1 MYDYHMHSNV
11 SFDAKDTGLAM
22 ALAAKE
28 RGLKEIC
35 FTDHIDYTPEMDM
48 AFDTAVYNAA
58 YDGLE
63 VPGMLIRRGMEFGLT
78 PDNAEQLKIDLGRR
92 HFDFV
97 LGSVHLVEGED
108 IYMEPYWANKSY
120 DEAVRRNLETTLECV
135 RVHED
140 YDVLG
145 HLTYIAKCGA
155 NPRHEL
161 IRYEDHKSIMD
172 EIMRELVKREKGM
185 EVNTSGIDRCG
196 GPLPTMDYF
205 RRFYELGGRIVT
217 VGSDAH
223 DTARAGQY
231 THEMTAEL
239 KKIFGYVCTFEDR
252 KPIFHEL

>member
-1 MYDYHMHSNV
+1 MYDYHIHSTV

-48 AFDTAVYNAA
+48 VFDTAVYNAA
-58 YDGLE
+58 YDNLE
-63 VPGMLIRRGMEFGLT
+63 VPGLLIRRGMEFGLT
-78 PDNAEQLKIDLGRR
+78 PDNAGQLKTDLGRR

-97 LGSVHLVEGED
+97 LGSIHLVEGLD
-108 IYMEPYWANKSY
+108 VYLEPYWADKTY
-120 DEAVRRNLETTLECV
+120 DEAIRLHLETTLECV
-135 RVHED
+135 RAHED

-145 HLTYIAKCGA
+145 HLTFIAKCGA
-155 NPRHEL
+155 NPRKEL
-161 IRYEDHKSIMD
+161 LRYADHKSIMD
-172 EIMRELVKREKGM
+172 EIMLELVKRGKGM
-185 EVNTSGIDRCG
+185 ELNTSGIDRCG
-196 GPLPTMDYF
+196 GSLPTLDYF
-205 RRFYELGGRIVT
+205 QRFYDLGGRIVT

-223 DTARAGQY
+223 DVARVGQY

-252 KPIFHEL
+252 KPIFHRD

>member
-1 MYDYHMHSNV
+1 MYDYHMHSTV

-48 AFDTAVYNAA
+48 VFDTAVYNAA
-58 YDGLE
+58 YDNLE
-63 VPGMLIRRGMEFGLT
+63 VPGLLIRRGMEFGLT
-78 PDNAEQLKIDLGRR
+78 PDNAGQLKTDLGRR

-97 LGSVHLVEGED
+97 LGSVHLVEGLD
-108 IYMEPYWANKSY
+108 VYLEPYWADKTY
-120 DEAVRRNLETTLECV
+120 DEAIRLHLETTLECV
-135 RVHED
+135 RAHED

-145 HLTYIAKCGA
+145 HLTFIAKCGA
-155 NPRHEL
+155 NPRKEL
-161 IRYEDHKSIMD
+161 LRYADHRSIMD
-172 EIMRELVKREKGM
+172 EIMLELVKRGKGM
-185 EVNTSGIDRCG
+185 ELNTSGIDRCG
-196 GPLPTMDYF
+196 GSLPTLDYF
-205 RRFYELGGRIVT
+205 QRFYDLGGRIVT

-223 DTARAGQY
+223 DVARAGQY

-252 KPIFHEL
+252 KPIFHRD

>member
-1 MYDYHMHSNV
+1 MYDYHIHSTV

-48 AFDTAVYNAA
+48 VFDTAVYNAA
-58 YDGLE
+58 YDNLE
-63 VPGMLIRRGMEFGLT
+63 VPGLLIRRGMEFGLT
-78 PDNAEQLKIDLGRR
+78 PDNAGQLKTDLGRR

-97 LGSVHLVEGED
+97 LGSVHLVEGLD
-108 IYMEPYWANKSY
+108 VYLEPYWADKTY
-120 DEAVRRNLETTLECV
+120 DEAIRLHLETTLECV
-135 RVHED
+135 RAHED

-145 HLTYIAKCGA
+145 HLTFIAKCGA
-155 NPRHEL
+155 NPRKEL
-161 IRYEDHKSIMD
+161 LRYADHKSIMD
-172 EIMRELVKREKGM
+172 EIMLELVKRGKGM
-185 EVNTSGIDRCG
+185 ELNTSGIDRCG
-196 GPLPTMDYF
+196 GSLPTLDYF
-205 RRFYELGGRIVT
+205 QRFYDLGGRIVT

-223 DTARAGQY
+223 DVARAGQY

-252 KPIFHEL
+252 KPIFHRD

>member
-1 MYDYHMHSNV
+1 MYDYHMHSTV

-48 AFDTAVYNAA
+48 VFDTAVYNAA
-58 YDGLE
+58 YDALE
-63 VPGMLIRRGMEFGLT
+63 VPGLLIRRGMEFGLT

-97 LGSVHLVEGED
+97 LGSVHLVDGVD
-108 IYMEPYWANKSY
+108 IYLAPYWADKSY
-120 DEAVRRNLETTLECV
+120 DEAVRRHLETTLECV

-231 THEMTAEL
+231 THEMAEEL

-252 KPIFHEL
+252 RPIFHR

>member
-1 MYDYHMHSNV
+1 MYDYHMHSTV

-48 AFDTAVYNAA
+48 VFDTAVYNAA
-58 YDGLE
+58 YDNLE
-63 VPGMLIRRGMEFGLT
+63 VPGLLIRRGMEFGLT
-78 PDNAEQLKIDLGRR
+78 PDNAGQLKTDLGRR

-97 LGSVHLVEGED
+97 LGSIHLVEGLD
-108 IYMEPYWANKSY
+108 VYLEPYWADKTY
-120 DEAVRRNLETTLECV
+120 DEAIRLHLETTLECV
-135 RVHED
+135 RAHED

-145 HLTYIAKCGA
+145 HLTFIAKCGA
-155 NPRHEL
+155 NPRKEL
-161 IRYEDHKSIMD
+161 LRYADHRSIMD
-172 EIMRELVKREKGM
+172 EIMLELVKRGKGM
-185 EVNTSGIDRCG
+185 ELNTSGIDRCG
-196 GPLPTMDYF
+196 GSLPTLDYF
-205 RRFYELGGRIVT
+205 QRFYDLGGRIVT

-223 DTARAGQY
+223 DVARVGQY

-252 KPIFHEL
+252 KPIFHRD

>member
-1 MYDYHMHSNV
+1 MYDYHMHSTV

-48 AFDTAVYNAA
+48 VFDTAVYNAA
-58 YDGLE
+58 YDALE
-63 VPGMLIRRGMEFGLT
+63 VPGLLIRRGMEFGLT

-97 LGSVHLVEGED
+97 LGSVHLVDGVD
-108 IYMEPYWANKSY
+108 IYLAPYWADKSY
-120 DEAVRRNLETTLECV
+120 DEAVRRHLETTLECV

-145 HLTYIAKCGA
+145 HLTYIAKCGG

-231 THEMTAEL
+231 THEMVEEL

-252 KPIFHEL
+252 RPIFHR